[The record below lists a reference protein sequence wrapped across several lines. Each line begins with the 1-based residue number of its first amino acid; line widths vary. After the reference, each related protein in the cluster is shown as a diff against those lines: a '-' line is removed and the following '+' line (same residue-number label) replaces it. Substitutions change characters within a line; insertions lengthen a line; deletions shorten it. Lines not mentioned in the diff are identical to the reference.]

1 MRRQTG
7 FIACLLLIVGCTFNN
22 EGITITWPTITRPV
36 NPPVVDPVKPVEPK
50 ITTHEFRCLI
60 IEDVEARAKLPASQ
74 LSMLTGKNVRDFC
87 KANCAK
93 DAEGNPQFRIV
104 DKSAALTGIWS
115 EMASKSTVATFPKLI
130 LQNGTGYLSKPLP
143 TDYAELQSDLEQYA
157 GVTP

>member
-1 MRRQTG
+1 MKRSFG
-7 FIACLLLIVGCTFNN
+7 ILVSLLFIVGCTISA
-22 EGITITWPTITRPV
+22 EGITFKWPTNTNPTKPIVKPV
-36 NPPVVDPVKPVEPK
+36 VVDPQIV
-50 ITTHEFRCLI
+50 THEFRLLI